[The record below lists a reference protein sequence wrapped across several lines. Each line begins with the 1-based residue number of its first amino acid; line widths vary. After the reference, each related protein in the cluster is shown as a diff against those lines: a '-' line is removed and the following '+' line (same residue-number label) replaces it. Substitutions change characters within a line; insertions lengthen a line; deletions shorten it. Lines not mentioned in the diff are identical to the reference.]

1 MIQYM
6 GYSFNNREE
15 VETYL
20 KNSAVN
26 AYERAIALFN
36 QNPTMEAEC
45 YCSEKAEILVNR
57 FGFTWEQVEKIEND
71 FYRKEITNGR

>member
-6 GYSFNNREE
+6 GYSFNNLAE

-26 AYERAIALFN
+26 AYKQAIALFN

-45 YCSEKAEILVNR
+45 YCSEKAKILVKR

-71 FYRKEITNGR
+71 FYQEEDV

>member
-6 GYSFNNREE
+6 GYSFNNQKEG
-15 VETYL
+15 ETYL

-26 AYERAIALFN
+26 VYKKAIALFN

-45 YCSEKAEILVNR
+45 YCSEKAEILVKR

-71 FYRKEITNGR
+71 FYRKKAV

>member
-71 FYRKEITNGR
+71 FYRKEIINGR